1 MLRRA
6 AGSVIATLLLWL
18 AAVAGVS
25 AATPRAR
32 SSFEVDAP
40 SALVGRTICV
50 ERATI
55 TIGAPTLERGASH
68 GRWSSGALTDAAR
81 ATMSHAC
88 VRDVLLDRARAHVPR
103 TLRRTYDAHAPPPA
117 IDRV

>member
-6 AGSVIATLLLWL
+6 AGSVIASLLLWL

-25 AATPRAR
+25 AAAPRIR
-32 SSFEVDAP
+32 SSLEVDAP

-50 ERATI
+50 ERVSLTL
-55 TIGAPTLERGASH
+55 GAPRFARGATH
-68 GRWSSGALTDAAR
+68 GRWSSGAVANTADQVTPHER
-81 ATMSHAC
+81 
-88 VRDVLLDRARAHVPR
+88 VRVVLLEHARAHVPR
-103 TLRRTYDAHAPPPA
+103 TLRRTYDAHAPPRA

>member
-6 AGSVIATLLLWL
+6 AGSVIASLLLWL

-25 AATPRAR
+25 AATPHVR
-32 SSFEVDAP
+32 SSFEIDAP

-50 ERATI
+50 ERATV
-55 TIGAPTLERGASH
+55 TIGAPSLERGASH
-68 GRWSSGALTDAAR
+68 GRWSSGALASGQRTTASYA
-81 ATMSHAC
+81 H
-88 VRDVLLDRARAHVPR
+88 VRCVLLDRARAQVPL
-103 TLRRTYDAHAPPPA
+103 TLRRTYDAHAPPGA